1 MEKKSEELKK
11 KEKEFERKEASIL
24 KKYDIKKNIQEA
36 KARIAKLEK
45 KEVIEL
51 LRKVALKEKEV
62 YDKVLDQIKNSES
75 I

>member
-1 MEKKSEELKK
+1 MR
-11 KEKEFERKEASIL
+11 EKEFEMKRASIL
-24 KKYDIKKNIQEA
+24 KKYDIKKKIQEA

-51 LRKVALKEKEV
+51 LREMATKEKEV
-62 YDKVLDQIKNSES
+62 YDKELEQIKNSES